1 MMPFTFAILASV
13 LGYTWIAK
21 PLLPDV
27 YVAVPA
33 AIVIVLGL
41 WHDLQSGEWGID
53 PRAFWGAVRAT
64 AIFTVVALV
73 VLLGAGAA
81 LGTLHLRMDTAGHV
95 ALLIVW
101 GAAQQWLLQTVILR
115 EAQRATSRR
124 AGQLLAPVLFAALHL
139 PNPFLAAATLAGALG
154 WCAIYDRYP
163 NILPLAFSHAMLTM
177 AILVGFDAAT
187 TGGLQ
192 IGLAYLTR

>member
-1 MMPFTFAILASV
+1 MMPFTFAILATV
-13 LGYTWIAK
+13 LGYTWMAK

-33 AIVIVLGL
+33 AIVVALGV
-41 WHDLQSGEWGID
+41 WHDLRTGEWGVAPD
-53 PRAFWGAVRAT
+53 ALWGAGRAS

-81 LGTLHLRMDTAGHV
+81 LGTLRLQMDTAGHA
-95 ALLIVW
+95 ALLVVW
-101 GAAQQWLLQTVILR
+101 GAAQQWLLQTVFLR

-124 AGQLLAPVLFAALHL
+124 AGQLLAPLCFAALHL
-139 PNPFLAAATLAGALG
+139 PNPFLAAATLAGALV

-163 NILPLAFSHAMLTM
+163 NILPLACSHAIATL
-177 AILVGFDAAT
+177 AILGAFDSAT
-187 TGGLQ
+187 IGGLQ
-192 IGLAYLTR
+192 IGLAYLKR